1 MSRLGV
7 PCLYSTSI
15 KIQNPTT
22 RHDRWLLTLP
32 QTATAPNAF
41 TQTLALAG
49 EFLGHPVDALHLAVP
64 TPVAIHF
71 GQDGI
76 GRDAIR
82 KVYFECPDPPP
93 APVFIA
99 LKAGAKGCE
108 RHHYTPCSTLEELPH
123 LQLPPNLHDRL
134 CAFLKSL
141 PGDTAALK
149 VTSTASTRISVDIN
163 LCDVP
168 LRTAHHDHIAALIA
182 QIDPSYPGLG
192 MTTQGI
198 SHIAVGLT
206 ADGNAFLTLYGP
218 PTWLSP
224 ESSG

>member
-22 RHDRWLLTLP
+22 SRDRWLLTLP
-32 QTATAPNAF
+32 ETATAPKAI

-64 TPVAIHF
+64 TPVAVHF

-82 KVYFECPDPPP
+82 KAYFECPDPPP
-93 APVFIA
+93 APMFIA

-108 RHHYTPCSTLEELPH
+108 RHHYRPCVALEELPY
-123 LQLPPNLHDRL
+123 LQLPPNLQDHV
-134 CAFLKSL
+134 CAFLNSL
-141 PGDTAALK
+141 PGDIAALK
-149 VTSTASTRISVDIN
+149 VTSTASTRISLDMN
-163 LCDVP
+163 LCDVA
-168 LRTAHHDHIAALIA
+168 LQTAHQDHIAALIA
-182 QIDPSYPGLG
+182 EIDPSYPRLG
-192 MTTQGI
+192 MAAQGI
-198 SHIAVGLT
+198 SHIAVGMT
-206 ADGNAFLTLYGP
+206 ADGTAFLTLYGP